1 MSSDPLVQQFTAR
14 SEEALAEA
22 KRRYGSGLRALSL
35 RILGSPEDAE
45 EVENDVYLEAW
56 NRIPPAE
63 PDSLKSFLYM
73 ICRRRSLDR
82 LEARTAQKRGGG
94 QAAQALEELEEV
106 LRGEDGRDWAGQIS
120 LKEALERF
128 LDSLP
133 ERERRIFLARYWY
146 FLSAAEIAGREDLAA
161 GSVRVI
167 LHRSRN
173 RLKTILKKEEL
184 LE

>member
-1 MSSDPLVQQFTAR
+1 M
-14 SEEALAEA
+14 
-22 KRRYGSGLRALSL
+22 
-35 RILGSPEDAE
+35 
-45 EVENDVYLEAW
+45 
-56 NRIPPAE
+56 
-63 PDSLKSFLYM
+63 
-73 ICRRRSLDR
+73 
-82 LEARTAQKRGGG
+82 
-94 QAAQALEELEEV
+94 
-106 LRGEDGRDWAGQIS
+106 
-120 LKEALERF
+120 

-173 RLKTILKKEEL
+173 RLKTILKKEGL